1 MDGSEEK
8 SNQILCVKESLLL
21 SKVPQGISVLV
32 QLLQKHQRKSVE
44 LTHILCITKGTEFC
58 WVDFFFPFYNSVQL
72 CFVVT
77 GPKGKAVLKE
87 VLLW

>member
-44 LTHILCITKGTEFC
+44 LTQILCITKGIEFC
-58 WVDFFFPFYNSVQL
+58 WVDFFFSLLQFSSALL
-72 CFVVT
+72 CGDRT
-77 GPKGKAVLKE
+77 KR
-87 VLLW
+87 